1 MEHITEQS
9 IFLLLIDF
17 VLDQHIISNHNLNLQ
32 AVPTRGIVMKN
43 CLEQQMKSEKKS
55 LDSSK

>member
-1 MEHITEQS
+1 MEHIMEQS

-55 LDSSK
+55 LDSSR

>member
-9 IFLLLIDF
+9 IFLLLLDF

-43 CLEQQMKSEKKS
+43 FLKQQMKSEKKS
-55 LDSSK
+55 LDSSR